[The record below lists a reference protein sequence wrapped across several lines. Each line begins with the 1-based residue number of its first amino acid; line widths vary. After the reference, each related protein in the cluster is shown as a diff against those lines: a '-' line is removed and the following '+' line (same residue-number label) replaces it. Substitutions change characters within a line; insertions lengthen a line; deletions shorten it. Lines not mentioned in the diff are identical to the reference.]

1 MLLPAKPS
9 ESDYTGTRLVAK
21 DLALL
26 GRGYGMYSGRQLAR
40 PARIFVGRLPEL
52 NTLTVALASAQAGEP
67 QVVLVQGEAGIGKS

>member
-1 MLLPAKPS
+1 
-9 ESDYTGTRLVAK
+9 
-21 DLALL
+21 
-26 GRGYGMYSGRQLAR
+26 MYSGRQLAR